1 MSEIVNMPSRAIEGS
16 KWQSIYLAKWFDAS
30 SSGTPGRAI
39 NLLKP
44 APARQLIAARDR
56 KIR

>member
-1 MSEIVNMPSRAIEGS
+1 LRAQNGSRFIWRNVRCAFIGA
-16 KWQSIYLAKWFDAS
+16 L
-30 SSGTPGRAI
+30 PMRAI

>member
-1 MSEIVNMPSRAIEGS
+1 MAVDLFGEMDRCVFIGALPM
-16 KWQSIYLAKWFDAS
+16 
-30 SSGTPGRAI
+30 RAI

-44 APARQLIAARDR
+44 APARQLIAARGR